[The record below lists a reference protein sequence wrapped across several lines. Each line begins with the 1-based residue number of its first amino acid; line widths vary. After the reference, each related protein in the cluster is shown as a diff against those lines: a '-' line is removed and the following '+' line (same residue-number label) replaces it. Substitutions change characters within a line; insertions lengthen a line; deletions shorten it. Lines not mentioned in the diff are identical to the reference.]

1 MKRSRK
7 NFIIDAMA
15 FMFFL
20 FLVSTGIILHYLLP
34 HGSGGSRSIWGMSRH
49 DWGDIHFYVS
59 IGFLAILAIHLILHW
74 NWIVNLI
81 RGRKRM
87 ASGRRALLGLVGV
100 FAIVAI
106 AVSPLLSPIEGAK
119 KTKAEEKHEKHISE
133 VETDINGSLT
143 LAEVQAHTGVPV
155 SYLIEALE
163 LPESTSAETKLGKLK
178 NQYGFSMDRVRM
190 LIENYKPPN

>member
-7 NFIIDAMA
+7 NFVIDSLA

-49 DWGDIHFYVS
+49 DWGDIHFYAS

-81 RGRKRM
+81 RGKKRM
-87 ASGRRALLGLVGV
+87 ASGRRSLLGLVGV
-100 FAIVAI
+100 FSIIAV

-119 KTKAEEKHEKHISE
+119 KSNVEAKHEKHISE
-133 VETDINGSLT
+133 AESDINGSLT
-143 LAEVQAHTGVPV
+143 LGEVQSKTKVPV
-155 SYLIEALE
+155 SYLIKELG

-178 NQYGFSMDRVRM
+178 NQHGFSMDRVRM

>member
-1 MKRSRK
+1 
-7 NFIIDAMA
+7 
-15 FMFFL
+15 
-20 FLVSTGIILHYLLP
+20 
-34 HGSGGSRSIWGMSRH
+34 MSRH
-49 DWGDIHFYVS
+49 DWGDIHFYAS

-81 RGRKRM
+81 RGKKRM

-100 FAIVAI
+100 FAIIAV
-106 AVSPLLSPIEGAK
+106 AVSPLLSPIEGANK
-119 KTKAEEKHEKHISE
+119 SNAEEKHEKHISE
-133 VETDINGSLT
+133 AEIDINGSLT
-143 LAEVQAHTGVPV
+143 LAEVQAQTGVPF

-163 LPESTSAETKLGKLK
+163 LPESTSGETKLGKLK